1 MDTAKRKTLK
11 KSSLEKIKGIGPSK
25 AKALL
30 SHFKTISALKEAT
43 KEELEVIVSS
53 RDAENIIEYFVNN

>member
-1 MDTAKRKTLK
+1 M
-11 KSSLEKIKGIGPSK
+11 KIYRWAVREVVNHMPRDNAVEEPKEATDS
-25 AKALL
+25 
-30 SHFKTISALKEAT
+30 KEAT